1 DSNGKV
7 VSSPRVVTG
16 DNQKAA
22 IEQGTEIP
30 YTTAGTA
37 NSPATVAFKKAVLR
51 LEVTPQITPDNR
63 IIMGVE
69 IRKDSV
75 GAFVPQGGGGGV
87 VPSIDT
93 RNVITQ
99 ISVNNGDTAVIGG
112 IFEETIRNDVTQVP
126 WLGNIPII
134 GYLFK
139 QTANSSDKGEIL
151 IFLTPRIVKDTVTSV
166 R

>member
-1 DSNGKV
+1 
-7 VSSPRVVTG
+7 
-16 DNQKAA
+16 
-22 IEQGTEIP
+22 
-30 YTTAGTA
+30 
-37 NSPATVAFKKAVLR
+37 
-51 LEVTPQITPDNR
+51 
-63 IIMGVE
+63 
-69 IRKDSV
+69 
-75 GAFVPQGGGGGV
+75 

-93 RNVITQ
+93 KNVITQ

-112 IFEETIRNDVTQVP
+112 IYEETIRNDVTQVP

-139 QTANSSDKGEIL
+139 QTANSSEKGELL